1 MKYLFVYAGV
11 MSETIPATT
20 SLVERKR
27 QRVQQRIVEA
37 ADELFAAKGFDNVSV
52 TDIAAHA
59 EVGRTTFF
67 RYFGDKAEV
76 VFAHEEEMLDAITEV
91 AARDFVETARTAAQ
105 AVNQLR
111 PIVLELCD
119 LASANFAGYAL
130 HYELVQ
136 NHLELR
142 ARDAL
147 KTQRIAERL
156 SDLLIGR
163 GTDETTAVFAG
174 QVALACYQ
182 TARRRAKR
190 AHQLTDET
198 RTAFE
203 QIAALGS

>member
-1 MKYLFVYAGV
+1 MPQ
-11 MSETIPATT
+11 SIPAPA
-20 SLVERKR
+20 SLTARKR

-76 VFAHEEEMLDAITEV
+76 VFAHEQEMLDAITEV
-91 AARDFVETARTAAQ
+91 AQMEAVGTAQTIAEAID
-105 AVNQLR
+105 QLR

-119 LASANFAGYAL
+119 RASNNIKGYAL

-136 NHLELR
+136 KHLELR

-156 SDLLIGR
+156 SELLVAR
-163 GTDETTAVFAG
+163 GTDLSIASLAG

-182 TARRRAKR
+182 SARRTAKSAR
-190 AHQLTDET
+190 TLTDET
-198 RTAFE
+198 RAAFE
-203 QIAALGS
+203 QLVGLSDGA

>member
-1 MKYLFVYAGV
+1 MPQT
-11 MSETIPATT
+11 SPAPA

-27 QRVQQRIVEA
+27 LRVQQRIVEA

-67 RYFGDKAEV
+67 RYFGDKAEG
-76 VFAHEEEMLDAITEV
+76 VFAHEQDMLDAITEV
-91 AARDFVETARTAAQ
+91 ASRDFVETARTAAQ
-105 AVNQLR
+105 AIDQLR

-119 LASANFAGYAL
+119 LASANFDGYAL

-136 NHLELR
+136 KHLELR

-147 KTQRIAERL
+147 KTQRIAEKL
-156 SDLLIGR
+156 SDLLIRR
-163 GTDETTAVFAG
+163 GTDGAIAVFAG

-182 TARRRAKR
+182 TARRRAKSASR
-190 AHQLTDET
+190 LSEET
-198 RTAFE
+198 RAAFE
-203 QIAALGS
+203 LTAKL

>member
-1 MKYLFVYAGV
+1 
-11 MSETIPATT
+11 MSQPIPATA
-20 SLVERKR
+20 SLTERKR

-76 VFAHEEEMLDAITEV
+76 VFAHEQEMLDAIAEV
-91 AARDFVETARTAAQ
+91 AARDLVETAHTAAQ
-105 AVNQLR
+105 AVDQLR

-119 LASANFAGYAL
+119 LASANFNGYAL

-136 NHLELR
+136 KHLELR

-147 KTQRIAERL
+147 KTQRVAERL
-156 SDLLIGR
+156 SDLLIAR
-163 GTDETTAVFAG
+163 GTDPSIASFAG

-182 TARRRAKR
+182 TARRTAKNAR
-190 AHQLTDET
+190 TLTDET
-198 RTAFE
+198 RAAFE
-203 QIAALGS
+203 QLAALGDGMPASIDPR

>member
-1 MKYLFVYAGV
+1 
-11 MSETIPATT
+11 MSQTIPATP

-27 QRVQQRIVEA
+27 QRVQQQIIEA

-76 VFAHEEEMLDAITEV
+76 VFAHEQEMLDAITDI
-91 AARDFVETARTAAQ
+91 ASHDAVETAHTAAQ
-105 AVNQLR
+105 AVDQLR

-119 LASANFAGYAL
+119 RASANFHGYAL
-130 HYELVQ
+130 HYELVEK
-136 NHLELR
+136 HLELR

-156 SDLLIGR
+156 SDLLIAR
-163 GTDETTAVFAG
+163 GTDEATAVFAG
-174 QVALACYQ
+174 QLALACYQ
-182 TARRRAKR
+182 TARRRANSASR
-190 AHQLTDET
+190 LSEET
-198 RTAFE
+198 RAAFE
-203 QIAALGS
+203 LIAKL